1 MQGNDLFSSQL
12 RKLIHHNHTAFKL
25 GFVLL
30 NEMNV
35 QRFPRVLEMQIYVQS
50 NCFFPIKHMRSLGE
64 KIPAG
69 EAGEGEEI
77 LTRLYLHITEPFLLG
92 WLCPETKS
100 SHFRPRGFALKLNSA
115 VPPTY
120 SFLVKTKQFCFQKAQ
135 GDNSPDWWLA
145 VTLALLGRLELH

>member
-1 MQGNDLFSSQL
+1 MPGDLCILHWGLVLQGTTEGWGWGMGGGGAL
-12 RKLIHHNHTAFKL
+12 
-25 GFVLL
+25 
-30 NEMNV
+30 
-35 QRFPRVLEMQIYVQS
+35 P
-50 NCFFPIKHMRSLGE
+50 GE